1 MRVHFLRHNINLADL
16 RLSFVPSLAFV
27 LLGRRVLNTYLLLFL
42 HNSSKLSPTGVSAL
56 TSSAVD
62 FDRIAYRAFH
72 TTMLGE
78 HVGNAWDLPR
88 AMLWTAA
95 TPKAPLSRRFAQN
108 RASEGAAGAAGS
120 GLYKVQGTTVEGVMG
135 GVFHQFVRP

>member
-1 MRVHFLRHNINLADL
+1 M
-16 RLSFVPSLAFV
+16 
-27 LLGRRVLNTYLLLFL
+27 
-42 HNSSKLSPTGVSAL
+42 
-56 TSSAVD
+56 D
-62 FDRIAYRAFH
+62 FDRIAYRALH

-135 GVFHQFVRP
+135 GVFHQFVRI